1 MSEKKKHEPEYTLHV
16 FHGREPETSEA
27 VVVFVVRTVREFVSF
42 MYEIPVE
49 SRVAG
54 SSIDLRIRGL
64 RVPENLVSG
73 KGHAE
78 GVIYQRNLKGDYEL
92 VVTNVDGVINKFSI
106 KITPREI
113 AVKKLSK
120 TPFIVYS
127 PEPIAL

>member
-42 MYEIPVE
+42 MYDIPLE
-49 SRVAG
+49 SRVTG

-64 RVPENLVSG
+64 RVPENLVAG

-78 GVIYQRNLKGDYEL
+78 GVIFQRELKGDYEL
-92 VVTNVDGVINKFSI
+92 AVTNVDGVVNRFSV
-106 KITPREI
+106 KVTQRDVT
-113 AVKKLSK
+113 VKKLSK
-120 TPFIVYS
+120 MPFIVFS
-127 PEPIAL
+127 PEPVVL